1 MSRYALA
8 QLNIA
13 VMLEPY
19 ESPRMRDF
27 VDNLDR
33 INGIADASDGFIW
46 RLQTE
51 EGNASALR
59 PMGEET
65 LVNVSVWRDVES
77 LSRFVHRSAHVEIMR
92 RRREWFER
100 MAEAHMVLWWVPLD
114 HRPSVEEAIDR
125 LARLRRHGA
134 SPEAFDFRRVFPAPD
149 APPAAATP
157 AIGDACPAA

>member
-19 ESPRMRDF
+19 DSPRMRDF

-33 INGIADASDGFIW
+33 INGLADASDGFLW
-46 RLQTE
+46 RLQTD

-65 LVNVSVWRDVES
+65 LINVSVWRDVEA
-77 LSRFVHRSAHVEIMR
+77 LSGFVHRSAHVEIMR

-100 MAEAHMVLWWVPLD
+100 MAEAHMVLWWVPRD
-114 HRPSVEEAIDR
+114 HRPSVEEALER
-125 LARLRRHGA
+125 LAHLRRHGA
-134 SPEAFDFRRVFPAPD
+134 TAEAFDFRRPFPAPD
-149 APPAAATP
+149 APSTAAVAP
-157 AIGDACPAA
+157 IDDACPAL